1 MADTPTVCCVVL
13 CGVVLCCAGKT
24 LLAQAMSSAP
34 GVSFLSLSLSSLLHS
49 HVGESERA
57 LLAAFQRAQSV
68 APAVL
73 FIDELDALFSA
84 TTATLTTSRLT
95 ATLCSLLDAAHSQR
109 LPLLLLAASNM
120 PQLLEPRLL
129 TPSRFGLCLH
139 VDLPSAA
146 DRLAMARRVMAEVR
160 VVCGEDVEAA
170 VEELTAG
177 LTMADVRF
185 LMGLCLRGRE
195 GGTVT
200 AADVR
205 EARLRMSG
213 SVSAEMARSL
223 RRWEDKRSLQIRDR
237 AQRMRDTD

>member
-1 MADTPTVCCVVL
+1 M
-13 CGVVLCCAGKT
+13 
-24 LLAQAMSSAP
+24 
-34 GVSFLSLSLSSLLHS
+34 SFLSLSLSSLLHS

-129 TPSRFGLCLH
+129 TPSRTYTIISSCLLTPLRAAISAQLCAH
-139 VDLPSAA
+139 
-146 DRLAMARRVMAEVR
+146 
-160 VVCGEDVEAA
+160 GEAW
-170 VEELTAG
+170 G
-177 LTMADVRF
+177 
-185 LMGLCLRGRE
+185 
-195 GGTVT
+195 
-200 AADVR
+200 
-205 EARLRMSG
+205 
-213 SVSAEMARSL
+213 
-223 RRWEDKRSLQIRDR
+223 I
-237 AQRMRDTD
+237 